1 MAPAPAYVFV
11 TGPGATPNSAGSK
24 AAPKRKSSAKKKKK
38 SSSKKRKATRKHA
51 ARHRKSGSGRRK
63 HSSRQGTKS
72 KPVSGR
78 VGLALTRADLDK
90 VRRPNRVVARQAR

>member
-1 MAPAPAYVFV
+1 MAPAPVYVFV
-11 TGPGATPNSAGSK
+11 TVPGATPNSAGSK
-24 AAPKRKSSAKKKKK
+24 AAPKRKSSAKKKK
-38 SSSKKRKATRKHA
+38 SSSKKRKATRKHS
-51 ARHRKSGSGRRK
+51 ARHRKGGSGRRK

-90 VRRPNRVVARQAR
+90 VRRPSRVVARQAR

>member
-1 MAPAPAYVFV
+1 MAPAPVYAFV
-11 TGPGATPNSAGSK
+11 TVPGATPNSAGSK

-90 VRRPNRVVARQAR
+90 VRRPSRVARQAR